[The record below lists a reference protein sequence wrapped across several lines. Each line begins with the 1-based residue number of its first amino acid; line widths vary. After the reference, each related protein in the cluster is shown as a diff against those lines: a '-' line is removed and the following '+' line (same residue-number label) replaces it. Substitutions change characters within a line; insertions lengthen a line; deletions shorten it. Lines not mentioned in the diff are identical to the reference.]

1 MVIYLSSCILSIEKR
16 VFCLFFCK
24 CNEFTSRIDTKTEK
38 MIENNRF
45 LAFKILYLQRLD
57 RKSVGAQTSGVFT
70 NKSMQ
75 LII

>member
-1 MVIYLSSCILSIEKR
+1 MVIYLFSCILSIEKR

-45 LAFKILYLQRLD
+45 LAFKILYLHRLD
-57 RKSVGAQTSGVFT
+57 RKNLEYRLQAC
-70 NKSMQ
+70 
-75 LII
+75 L